1 MCGGGGGQGGDGGQ
15 RRSLI
20 ARPAPAEGEPGTSD
34 LAPISATSST
44 RAGIS
49 PTVVAC
55 RLVHTV
61 TPSRLSTLGAPRLRA
76 GGDHDVAGLQRLA
89 AGFHLARSGTGLP
102 APGLAVRAGLL
113 QYPPQRVQRRRPVGT
128 PHSVP
133 VEPARQARRLP
144 RRGEGAHAV
153 HQQGRPPMHP
163 PPPPLPPLAPP
174 PPSSH

>member
-1 MCGGGGGQGGDGGQ
+1 MCGGGGGQGGDGAQ

-61 TPSRLSTLGAPRLRA
+61 TPSRLSTLGAPPLRA
-76 GGDHDVAGLQRLA
+76 GGDHDVAGLQPLA
-89 AGFHLARSGTGLP
+89 ARLPPARSRAGPP
-102 APGLAVRAGLL
+102 APGLPVPAGLL
-113 QYPPQRVQRRRPVGT
+113 
-128 PHSVP
+128 
-133 VEPARQARRLP
+133 
-144 RRGEGAHAV
+144 
-153 HQQGRPPMHP
+153 HP
-163 PPPPLPPLAPP
+163 PP
-174 PPSSH
+174 